1 MALRIGN
8 DAVVLLTAGI
18 TLKLVQRDD
27 FRELRWFEIY
37 ASEIAHCSHPRYIVS
52 AADFR
57 SRYHLFESV
66 DNLGHQPTGDTI
78 IARQEC
84 IVFKETFSTATAVA
98 AFTKVQEGI
107 SCQRNIL
114 DRLHPIVV
122 YTVCDRAADRTGMLF
137 SGKLDINLEFFKN
150 ILHIR
155 DNYVFQ
161 IQKLCGIILVKH
173 RDFSFRI
180 VVGVHLL

>member
-1 MALRIGN
+1 MRNTELNHFRN
-8 DAVVLLTAGI
+8 DWEEYRLLYGSWGQQQCVI
-18 TLKLVQRDD
+18 LKESL
-27 FRELRWFEIY
+27 
-37 ASEIAHCSHPRYIVS
+37 
-52 AADFR
+52 AA
-57 SRYHLFESV
+57 
-66 DNLGHQPTGDTI
+66 
-78 IARQEC
+78 
-84 IVFKETFSTATAVA
+84 ATAVA

-137 SGKLDINLEFFKN
+137 SGKLDINVEFFKN

-161 IQKLCGIILVKH
+161 IQKLCGITLIKR

>member
-1 MALRIGN
+1 M
-8 DAVVLLTAGI
+8 VYT
-18 TLKLVQRDD
+18 
-27 FRELRWFEIY
+27 
-37 ASEIAHCSHPRYIVS
+37 SEIAHSGYAGHIET
-52 AADFR
+52 AADFL
-57 SRYHLFESV
+57 SGHDLFKGV
-66 DNLGHQPTGDTI
+66 DDLCHQPAGDAV
-78 IARQEC
+78 IAGQEC
-84 IVFKETFSTATAVA
+84 VILKESLAAATAVA
-98 AFTKVQEGI
+98 AFTKVQKGI
-107 SCQRNIL
+107 SCQSNIF
-114 DRLHPIVV
+114 DGLHPIVM